1 MRIVAQ
7 CSEGHIVFLDA
18 VPTLRGTPYRAA
30 TLLLVL
36 TL

>member
-1 MRIVAQ
+1 
-7 CSEGHIVFLDA
+7 VFLDA